1 MQSTVIGTQTKTRF
15 HTLPLVVGITGHRD
29 LPKTDEPRLRECLG
43 EILERLKAKHAATPL
58 LVLSGMAAGADILA
72 AEESFERGIPVL
84 ACLPM
89 PVEEYEK
96 DFTPAELSRFRNA
109 LPRCWDSIVVGSSDV
124 REKSYV
130 AAGNY
135 IAYYSD
141 LLVAFWDGEPGRGPG
156 GTADIVA
163 LRKSGLPDVG
173 RDALVSYV
181 PDIGPVYQI
190 VTPREGRPRPANC
203 FEVVETYP
211 QYFSSDKSGEQ
222 DFEKATKYLDRFNR
236 DLSKEPMPASSDEL
250 AALRDRA
257 DNAANKLQK
266 RSLVSLRRLYLV
278 AGLAGAAQIIVPSS
292 GFGVLPAGSGLEIK
306 LGLLVVAFAVFALAK
321 RNDYENRY
329 QDYRAIA
336 EALRVQ
342 HAWCCAGLRDRL
354 VEASYL
360 QMQQSELQ
368 WIRLALRTAYLI
380 SGARARC
387 SSDSIDHPDCQ
398 DWITTQGHYYGKV
411 AGPREA
417 KYNRRA
423 HLAIVA
429 FASVGGALSAIAGIL
444 FALAQTKGILIPWH
458 STPLSIYGVP
468 PQAPP
473 WYFPWPQNTVVKE
486 YLPYW
491 AAMPA
496 ALGGMIALLI
506 QFYAQQRGFTENAR
520 RYQHMYVVFAVAKER
535 LEKKAGDPAAVLAE
549 LGHEALVEHA
559 DWLILHRERPLSF
572 VHT

>member
-1 MQSTVIGTQTKTRF
+1 VQSTIIGTETKTRF
-15 HTLPLVVGITGHRD
+15 QTLPLVIGITGHRD

-43 EILERLKAKHAATPL
+43 EILERIQTKQASTPL

-96 DFTPAELSRFRNA
+96 DFTPAELTRFRKA
-109 LPRCWDSIVVGSSDV
+109 LPRCWDSIVVGSSEI
-124 REKSYV
+124 REKSYGG
-130 AAGNY
+130 AGNY

-163 LRKSGLPDVG
+163 LRKSGLPNVG
-173 RDALVSYV
+173 RDALISYV

-203 FEVVETYP
+203 FDVVETYP
-211 QYFSSDKSGEQ
+211 QYFSSDKFGKE
-222 DFEKATKYLDRFNR
+222 DFAKAIEHLDRFNR
-236 DLSKEPMPASSDEL
+236 DLSKEPVPVGSDEL
-250 AALRDRA
+250 ASLRDRT
-257 DNAANKLQK
+257 DNAANRLQK
-266 RSLVSLRRLYLV
+266 RSLASLRRLYFV

-292 GFGVLPAGSGLEIK
+292 GLWVLPAGSGLEIK

-329 QDYRAIA
+329 QDYRAVA
-336 EALRVQ
+336 EGLRVQ

-380 SGARARC
+380 SGGRARC
-387 SSDSIDHPDCQ
+387 AGDSIDHPDCQ
-398 DWITTQGHYYGKV
+398 DWITTQRHYYGNV

-423 HLAIVA
+423 HRAIIA
-429 FASVGGALSAIAGIL
+429 FASVGAALSAIAGIL
-444 FALAQTKGILIPWH
+444 FALAQSKGISIPWH
-458 STPLSIYGVP
+458 SIHWSIYGSSS
-468 PQAPP
+468 QPP
-473 WYFPWPQNTVVKE
+473 WYFPWPQKTANE
-486 YLPYW
+486 DLPYW

-506 QFYAQQRGFTENAR
+506 QFYSQQRGFTENAR

-535 LEKKAGDPAAVLAE
+535 LEKKAGDPVAVLAE
-549 LGHEALVEHA
+549 LGHEALAEHA

>member
-1 MQSTVIGTQTKTRF
+1 MQSTVIGTKTSARF
-15 HTLPLVVGITGHRD
+15 QTLPLVIGITGHRD
-29 LPKTDEPRLRECLG
+29 LPKTDEPRLRACLG
-43 EILERLKAKHAATPL
+43 EVLERLKLKNAATPL
-58 LVLSGMAAGADILA
+58 LVLSGMAAGADTLA

-96 DFTPAELSRFRNA
+96 DFSPAELARFRRA
-109 LPRCWDSIVVGSSDV
+109 LARCWDSIVVGSSGMG
-124 REKSYV
+124 EKSYA

-141 LLVAFWDGEPGRGPG
+141 LLIALWDGEPGRGPG

-163 LRKSGLPDVG
+163 IRKSGMPDVG

-203 FEVVETYP
+203 FGIVETYP
-211 QYFSSDKSGEQ
+211 RYFSSDKSGED

-236 DLSKEPMPASSDEL
+236 DLSKEPIPPNADEL

-257 DNAANKLQK
+257 DGAANRLQK
-266 RSLVSLRRLYLV
+266 RSLASLRRLYLV

-292 GFGVLPAGSGLEIK
+292 GFWIFPAGSGLGIK

-336 EALRVQ
+336 EGLRVQ
-342 HAWCCAGLRDRL
+342 HAWCCAGLHDRL

-398 DWITTQGHYYGKV
+398 GWIATQRNYYGNV

-417 KYNRRA
+417 KYNRLA
-423 HLAIVA
+423 HRAIVA
-429 FASVGGALSAIAGIL
+429 FATAGGALSGIAGIL
-444 FALAQTKGILIPWH
+444 FALAQTKGISIPWLSIH
-458 STPLSIYGVP
+458 WSIYGP
-468 PQAPP
+468 SAQPP
-473 WYFPWPQNTVVKE
+473 WYFPWPQKLVNE
-486 YLPYW
+486 ALPYW

-506 QFYAQQRGFTENAR
+506 QFYSQQRGFTENAR
-520 RYQHMYVVFAVAKER
+520 RYQHMYVVFAVAQER
-535 LEKKAGDPAAVLAE
+535 LEKKAGDPVAVLAE
-549 LGHEALVEHA
+549 LGHEALAEHA